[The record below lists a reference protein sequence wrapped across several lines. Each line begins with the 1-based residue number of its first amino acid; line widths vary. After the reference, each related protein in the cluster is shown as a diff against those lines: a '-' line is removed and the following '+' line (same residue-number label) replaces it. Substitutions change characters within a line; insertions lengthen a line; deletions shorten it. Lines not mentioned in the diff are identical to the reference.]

1 MLASAATAAMGKKAS
16 LNDVLAKGKA
26 KHQKAAEERRSANPG
41 LPAVMDVP
49 LGTKLPGGLTLKGF
63 MKKHTVS
70 YEEAVR
76 VYKAFSEA
84 AEIDDKKIA
93 KYGLPT
99 PVPTPARAGKKL
111 PKGKG
116 SEPEDAEDPAG
127 SKASSKRKA
136 KQQLALEDEE
146 PEEPQ
151 VASKSSKKAKP
162 VAEEG
167 DVKPVKRAL
176 SFATP
181 EKDIAPLS
189 RATKKR
195 GHTEAEISGAAA
207 NEADGGKIKRSN
219 AAYLAT
225 PSSSEKPPKGI
236 LRGWPLSS
244 IYICP
249 SVVTLQ

>member
-1 MLASAATAAMGKKAS
+1 MGKKAS
-16 LNDVLAKGKA
+16 LNEVLAKGKA
-26 KHQKAAEERRSANPG
+26 KNKKAAEARNLANPG

-49 LGTKLPGGLTLKGF
+49 LTTRLPGGLTLKGF
-63 MKKHTVS
+63 MKKHEVC

-76 VYKAFSEA
+76 VYQAFSEV
-84 AEIDDKKIA
+84 AEIDDKNIA

-111 PKGKG
+111 PTGKG
-116 SEPEDAEDPAG
+116 SDPEDAEDPAA

-195 GHTEAEISGAAA
+195 AHTEAEISGAAA
-207 NEADGGKIKRSN
+207 ANEADGAKIKRSN

-225 PSSSEKPPKGI
+225 PSSTEKPLKGI
-236 LRGWPLSS
+236 LKGWPLSS

-249 SVVTLQ
+249 VVITLQ